1 MQASSLSCDTP
12 LAKSA
17 ASPVHS
23 HEWYSTEFSDKYG
36 TASAQ
41 KLEFMMTF
49 SPSKRPETSD
59 EYDLTCAPVL

>member
-1 MQASSLSCDTP
+1 MAVRLASEHPYASFLFVIANTP

-49 SPSKRPETSD
+49 SHSKRR
-59 EYDLTCAPVL
+59 VI